1 MRGTGSSQRPPRRSC
16 RFIPAHAGNR
26 GAKGRRIGVISVH
39 PRACGEQGEIR
50 TSIQCPSGSSPRMRG
65 TGHRGHHRKSLSRF
79 IPAHAGNRNTGP
91 PTGSG
96 QAVHP
101 RACGEQA
108 PRALVENTTS
118 GSSPRMRGTASS
130 EARKFTMAWFIP
142 AHAGNRAMSIETR
155 RATSVHPRA
164 CGEQMAADEQAHL
177 DAGSSPR
184 MRGTGYDHD
193 QIGSAK
199 RFIPAHAGNRSL
211 CVTITRAPPVHPRAC
226 GEQS

>member
-16 RFIPAHAGNR
+16 RFIPAHAGTR

-101 RACGEQA
+101 RACGEQIA
-108 PRALVENTTS
+108 VRD
-118 GSSPRMRGTASS
+118 
-130 EARKFTMAWFIP
+130 
-142 AHAGNRAMSIETR
+142 HHTR
-155 RATSVHPRA
+155 T
-164 CGEQMAADEQAHL
+164 
-177 DAGSSPR
+177 AGSSPR
-184 MRGTGYDHD
+184 MRGTVIICG
-193 QIGSAK
+193 GARREL
-199 RFIPAHAGNRSL
+199 RFIPAHAGNSRSFSARRSA
-211 CVTITRAPPVHPRAC
+211 ITVHPRAC
-226 GEQS
+226 GEQRGWRTAVASIPGSSPRMRGTGPRTVIE